1 MRLICIGSGNPF
13 VRRAQAATG
22 WLVQLGNGDN
32 FIFDV
37 GGGTVQ
43 NLWSLEIH
51 PAYLDKLFLTH
62 LHLDHVGD
70 FHVLYDALG
79 WGRNTPLRVWGPSGF
94 APELGTAAFC
104 EHMRKAAHWHTHSKR
119 GLVPSGGMEIVAQEF
134 DVSAFS
140 PDNPRILVYEE
151 NDVRIYAF
159 PVAHILIGAVGYRLE
174 YKGLSMT
181 FHGDGEPCTF
191 EAEQAKGVDVF
202 MHEGFLDAQTFS
214 TAMNLP
220 LPIAQNVA
228 RVHATPDR
236 LGRLFDIAQPKL
248 GVAYH
253 YFQNDDTVDPFFENM
268 KKAYNGPLL
277 LAQDLVCI
285 NVTPEQIVMRQAQ
298 TSLLHSTPPG
308 PKEEGPPKLDPMDPE
323 GRTEKFVTD
332 TILPP
337 EG

>member
-1 MRLICIGSGNPF
+1 M
-13 VRRAQAATG
+13 
-22 WLVQLGNGDN
+22 
-32 FIFDV
+32 
-37 GGGTVQ
+37 
-43 NLWSLEIH
+43 
-51 PAYLDKLFLTH
+51 
-62 LHLDHVGD
+62 
-70 FHVLYDALG
+70 G

-94 APELGTAAFC
+94 TPELGTAAFC

-119 GLVPSGGMEIVAQEF
+119 GIVPSGGMEIVAQEF

-140 PDNPRILVYEE
+140 PGNPRILVYEE
-151 NDVRIYAF
+151 NDVQIYAF
-159 PVAHILIGAVGYRLE
+159 PTAHILIGAVGYRLE

-181 FHGDGEPCTF
+181 FHGDGKPNVF

-220 LPIAQNVA
+220 LPIAQNVSRA
-228 RVHATPDR
+228 HSTPDR

-253 YFQNDDTVDPFFENM
+253 YFLNDETVDPFFENM
-268 KKAYNGPLL
+268 KKTYNGPVL

-308 PKEEGPPKLDPMDPE
+308 PRDEGPPKLDPMDPE
-323 GRTEKFVTD
+323 GRTERFVTD